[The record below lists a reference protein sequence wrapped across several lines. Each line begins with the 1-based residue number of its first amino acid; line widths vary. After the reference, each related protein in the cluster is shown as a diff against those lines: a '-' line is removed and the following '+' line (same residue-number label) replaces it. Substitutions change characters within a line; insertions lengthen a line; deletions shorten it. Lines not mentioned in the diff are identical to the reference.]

1 VGGDVVENS
10 AVKVVGF
17 SGRNCWDILCINC
30 ALCAA
35 GMADLGH
42 FWKAEATVVARLHDD
57 INRIVAWLG
66 RRPGFKFGE
75 KSLDSIPNLLL
86 KGMKRWGKSILCSRI
101 TTEATVIREPAV
113 G

>member
-1 VGGDVVENS
+1 MGGNVVENS
-10 AVKVVGF
+10 AINVVSF
-17 SGRNCWDILCINC
+17 SSRNCWDILCNNC
-30 ALCAA
+30 ALCATGRA
-35 GMADLGH
+35 ELGH

-57 INRIVAWLG
+57 INRIVAWLW

-86 KGMKRWGKSILCSRI
+86 KGMKRWRKRILCSRI